1 MERNSMLY
9 DDLVAKWAVAE
20 KQAEA
25 AVNYP
30 EQAHEAQMM
39 AGHEDQTGWSAPR
52 QQGN

>member
-20 KQAEA
+20 KQAETA
-25 AVNYP
+25 LNYP
-30 EQAHEAQMM
+30 ERAREAQMM
-39 AGHEDQTGWSAPR
+39 AGQEDQVGWSEPS